1 MRTYGSK
8 QELAYV
14 VEPRAPEYA
23 ELEDTLVAG
32 INFQPKGLPSPLF
45 PTTHGRR
52 NGCWSRCCRTLYT
65 IRVRKNQEP
74 ISLLTLL
81 RRTASGKR
89 C

>member
-1 MRTYGSK
+1 MARSK
-8 QELAYV
+8 NWPTLLNHAHLSN
-14 VEPRAPEYA
+14 A

-81 RRTASGKR
+81 HRTASGKR